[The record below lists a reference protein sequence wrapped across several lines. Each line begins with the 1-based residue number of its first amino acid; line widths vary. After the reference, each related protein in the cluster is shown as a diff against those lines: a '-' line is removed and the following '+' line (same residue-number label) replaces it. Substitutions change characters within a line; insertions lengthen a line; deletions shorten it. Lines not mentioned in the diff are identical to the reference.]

1 MKFRIYREYDL
12 DKVEALDRKVF
23 SIMDPEIDLQGMW
36 WTARNED
43 KLPVAYAGMKLYR
56 TDNGI
61 ISYFHRVGVVPDFRR
76 RGLHQRLIQTR
87 LKASKEEGCVSAI
100 TYTMYYNV
108 ISNNNLINAGFRQYY
123 PDYTWVGVDDVIYW
137 RKQL

>member
-36 WTARNED
+36 WTARSQGV
-43 KLPVAYAGMKLYR
+43 PVAYAGMKLYR

-76 RGLHQRLIQTR
+76 HGLHQRLIRTR
-87 LKASKEEGCVSAI
+87 IKAAKEQGCVSAI
-100 TYTMYYNV
+100 TYTMYYNA

>member
-12 DKVEALDRKVF
+12 DRVSSLDKAVF
-23 SIMDPEIDLQGMW
+23 SSADPDIDLQGMW

-43 KLPVAYAGMKLYR
+43 KLPVAYAGMKLYW
-56 TDNGI
+56 TEDGVV
-61 ISYFHRVGVVPDFRR
+61 SYFHRVGVILSCRR
-76 RGLHQRLIQTR
+76 MGLHQRLIQTR
-87 LKASKEEGCVSAI
+87 LKAAKEEGCVSAI
-100 TYTMYYNV
+100 TYTMYYNA